1 MKQNSKPASY
11 PLSEGK
17 AKKILIKIIPIVGR
31 AIEDEEDPSVS
42 EIARKTR
49 SPFRVLISTVISA
62 RTRDEV
68 TRVTSERLFGEADS
82 PEAMVS
88 LNEEKIAEL
97 IYPAGFYR
105 NKARSIR
112 RLSQK
117 ILNDYGG
124 EVPDTIED
132 LLSLPGVGRKTANLV
147 MARGFGKEGICVDTH
162 VHRIC
167 NRLGVVDTSSPDQ
180 TEFALRRILPREF
193 WIEINDLLVKF
204 GKKICTPQS
213 PCCSICPIEES
224 CGRVGVERW
233 R

>member
-1 MKQNSKPASY
+1 MKMNSKPARY
-11 PLSEGK
+11 PLGEEKSK
-17 AKKILIKIIPIVGR
+17 TILMEIIPVVR
-31 AIEDEEDPSVS
+31 EAIRDEEDPSVS
-42 EIARKTR
+42 EIARRTR

-62 RTRDEV
+62 RTKDEV
-68 TRVTSERLFGEADS
+68 TRVTSDRLFLEADS

-88 LNEEKIAEL
+88 LDEEKIAEL
-97 IYPAGFYR
+97 IYPAGFYK

-112 RLSQK
+112 RLSQEIIK
-117 ILNDYGG
+117 DYGG
-124 EVPDTIED
+124 KVPDTIED

-147 MARGFGKEGICVDTH
+147 VTRGFGKEGICVDTH

-167 NRLGVVDTSSPDQ
+167 NRLGVIDTPSPDK
-180 TEFALRRILPREF
+180 TEFALRKVLPREF

-213 PCCSICPIEES
+213 PHCSICPIKES
-224 CGRVGVERW
+224 CECVGVERW